1 LFFTLAVSTPWFTA
15 VVCGVAVVALW
26 EFYSMVFTPKRSR
39 VKLFAVAVGVPL
51 VLVNAYFPQMIVPV
65 AGLLF
70 MGFALYF
77 LWCYQDI
84 NTVISEVGL
93 LTLGWVYIPILLS
106 PLVLLHKLEHGSLW
120 VLLVLIMT
128 MMCDS
133 CAYFV
138 GTAFGKHRLYPAIS
152 PKKSIEGAIGGL
164 LGSVL
169 TALAAHLWLLPQS
182 SWIDC
187 LIVGILAGSIGQL
200 GDLFESMIKRYA
212 NIKDSGTI
220 FPGHGGMLDRIDS
233 LLFSFPAVYAY
244 LYFTSG
250 TFH

>member
-1 LFFTLAVSTPWFTA
+1 MFFTLAVSTPWFTA
-15 VVCGVAVVALW
+15 VVCGVAVIALW
-26 EFYSMVFTPKRSR
+26 EFYTMVFTVERNR
-39 VKLFAVAVGVPL
+39 VKFFAVAVGVPL
-51 VLVNAYFPQMIVPV
+51 VIVSTYLPQMIVPV
-65 AGLLF
+65 VALFF

-77 LWCYQDI
+77 LWRYNDI

-93 LTLGWVYIPILLS
+93 LSLGWLYIPLLLS
-106 PLVLLHKLEHGSLW
+106 PWILLHKLEHGSLW

-128 MMCDS
+128 MTCDS

-138 GTAFGKHRLYPAIS
+138 GTAYGKHRLYPAIS
-152 PKKSIEGAIGGL
+152 PKKSIEGALGGL
-164 LGSVL
+164 FGSIL
-169 TALAAHLWLLPQS
+169 AALVAHLWLLPQS

-187 LIVGILAGSIGQL
+187 FIVGILAGSVGQL

-212 NIKDSGTI
+212 NIKDSGTL

-233 LLFSFPAVYAY
+233 LLFSFPVVYAY

-250 TFH
+250 AFH